1 MISAQE
7 LITYYG
13 HDDSHL
19 LILGNDRS
27 KLFKWYGNSG
37 KSVAITGISL
47 RTKEDGLS
55 QQEAPRKRNMFES
68 FVNRYKTDEGS
79 YMMYATLGN
88 YNS

>member
-7 LITYYG
+7 LMTYYG

-19 LILGNDRS
+19 LILGKDRS

-37 KSVAITGISL
+37 KSVDITGISL

-55 QQEAPRKRNMFES
+55 QRVAPRKRNMFES

-79 YMMYATLGN
+79 DMMYATLGN